1 MIAKTISEKFETFTS
16 DRSCDKRW
24 VCVKGKTPVRPG
36 TDSPL
41 EWRDIKNRY
50 SWEQI
55 QMIPGDYGII
65 LDKTGL
71 TCIDFDKCLNE
82 TGSVIDDRIY
92 DILRELDTWC
102 EVSSSGRGLH
112 AWIVTD
118 ANTPN
123 KKPGTGFEVIS
134 DGHVKV
140 SGNSFAPYASNPIRM
155 IDGEQLI
162 KILRLNGSGTLESND
177 PKVQTP
183 GKPITREKIHE
194 GNRNT
199 TLFKLAASLRQK
211 GLSSTA
217 IHAAI
222 REENLQLCSP
232 PLPDV
237 EVSRIATSAG
247 SYAPGELPLIS
258 EEVKTAVQPPV
269 VYDIDIETITGE
281 EIKTL
286 MLKGFRVNAADI
298 GADDAALI
306 ELLAFMGGRELTG
319 DGIHQKVSGGPGA
332 GKSVIINAGQACL
345 PQAILYAGAFTPKA
359 LVYDK
364 TLKPGIIVKVDESQE
379 LTPEF
384 LSIMKES
391 ISSFQTPI
399 KYRTVLDKKDGTIT
413 ITIPERITWVIVSVD
428 NIGEEQVLDRLFPLG
443 IDSKDTFQNITDFRL
458 MRRNEGREKLS
469 VNEDVMRI
477 RYALTH
483 YLDKKFRVLVPFAQR
498 ITYKDAVK
506 RDQRLQEFFE
516 NCIIYHAVLCYRER
530 DHQEKDGLITVCANE
545 ADFQAVTKIGIFN
558 RPVQTTNR
566 LLPSEIQFIKDVVAN
581 NHHLS
586 QFPIGRSELLKMGY
600 SQSRLSHILNGRD
613 KKGNG
618 LLSKVHGMA
627 ETNMTVGGRTDECK
641 STEIGYRVPADI
653 SDLIPENESIESQVQ
668 SIAFL
673 KPDDGL
679 RGAK

>member
-1 MIAKTISEKFETFTS
+1 MIAKVISEKFETFTS
-16 DRSCDKRW
+16 DRGCDKRW
-24 VCVKGKTPVRPG
+24 VCVKGKVPVRPG
-36 TDSPL
+36 TENAV
-41 EWRDIKNRY
+41 EWKDVRNRWSWQDIQK
-50 SWEQI
+50 
-55 QMIPGDYGII
+55 IPAEGYGII
-65 LDKTGL
+65 LDATGL
-71 TCIDFDKCLNE
+71 TCIDFDKCLTE
-82 TGSVIDDRIY
+82 TGSISDDRIY
-92 DILRELDTWC
+92 DIVRDLDTWT
-102 EVSSSGRGLH
+102 EISSSGRGLH
-112 AWIVTD
+112 AWIITD
-118 ANTPN
+118 ANTKN
-123 KKPGTGFEVIS
+123 QKPGTGFEIIS
-134 DGHVKV
+134 DGHVRIT
-140 SGNSFAPYASNPIRM
+140 GNSYPQFASNPIRM
-155 IDGEQLI
+155 IDGEELI
-162 KILRLNGSGTLESND
+162 KILRLNGSGSVTS
-177 PKVQTP
+177 QTP
-183 GKPITREKIHE
+183 GKPITREKIRE
-194 GNRNT
+194 GSRNIS
-199 TLFKLAASLRQK
+199 LFKLAASLRQK
-211 GLSSTA
+211 GLSEP
-217 IHAAI
+217 AI
-222 REENLQLCSP
+222 RAALTEENQLLCFP
-232 PLPDV
+232 PLP
-237 EVSRIATSAG
+237 ENEISRIATSAG
-247 SYAPGELPLIS
+247 SYPAGELPLIS
-258 EEVKTAVQPPV
+258 EEVKMAVQPPAV

-306 ELLAFMGGRELTG
+306 EVLAFMGGRELTG
-319 DGIHQKVSGGPGA
+319 DGVHQKVSGGPGA

-413 ITIPERITWVIVSVD
+413 LTIPERITWVIVSVD

-458 MRRNEGREKLS
+458 TRRNEGREKLS

-483 YLDKKFRVLVPFAQR
+483 YLDKKFRVLVPYAQR
-498 ITYKDAVK
+498 IAYKDAVK

-545 ADFQAVTKIGIFN
+545 ADFHAVTKIGIFN

-566 LLPSEIQFIKDVVAN
+566 LLPSEIQFIRDVVAN
-581 NHHLS
+581 KHHLS
-586 QFPIGRSELLKMGY
+586 QFPVGRSELLKMGY

-668 SIAFL
+668 AIAFL
-673 KPDDGL
+673 KPDDEC
-679 RGAK
+679 RGVK